1 MLGISLFSHVQ
12 GVLLIPSYF
21 YLCYLAFRNNV
32 KNRLIFSYFFIPFL
46 FLALLYIYPIINNE
60 SLKNVLSSSEKSW
73 VSDSLKKDLVSYSKD
88 LMKALGYII
97 YNFWFLNFAIFFIP
111 IRNFIKDKSLLF
123 LIIFGLPVFCFSTIY
138 AVSDNYVFFLNFNL
152 AYLIILSVGLN
163 NFITKFP
170 KYTSLISI
178 LIFSTPLYY
187 YSAKQL
193 AMQTTKGK
201 EFHQQKAYKDGLNYY
216 LLPWMNNDKGILEV
230 ILNN

>member
-1 MLGISLFSHVQ
+1 MLGVSLFSHVQ

-97 YNFWFLNFAIFFIP
+97 YNFWFLNFAIFFMCQRLFTI
-111 IRNFIKDKSLLF
+111 LF
-123 LIIFGLPVFCFSTIY
+123 LNLFFQFFYKFIFDCAVAVNVIRSNTCLPAI
-138 AVSDNYVFFLNFNL
+138 
-152 AYLIILSVGLN
+152 
-163 NFITKFP
+163 
-170 KYTSLISI
+170 
-178 LIFSTPLYY
+178 
-187 YSAKQL
+187 
-193 AMQTTKGK
+193 
-201 EFHQQKAYKDGLNYY
+201 
-216 LLPWMNNDKGILEV
+216 
-230 ILNN
+230 